1 MNNIIEKNTEK
12 SVLNRILSLLK
23 LDDVSII
30 SSGESNSLTAF
41 DNSEN
46 KYWENEEFYEF
57 LIKEVFVYDDTGIN
71 GIDKETQDGF
81 FRLALSRGV
90 EFKGIT
96 IFENKSV
103 NQFWRLKPYYPDYIV
118 FNKVGDFYETL
129 GENAIQAAK
138 ELDLVL
144 TKKQNFSCCGVPA
157 FTIDDYK
164 SKLLEKGYKV
174 ILYDDSYIQNNSGK
188 VSNTVI
194 SIIHGNAIDKGLQAI
209 NQYKI
214 REFGYDADAPYG
226 NLEDIGLAF
235 GVNDRNETV
244 DVTCDLVNKK
254 ISKHR
259 SFDVPY
265 GKQKA
270 SITLS
275 ALFDTMDELVK
286 YISESTY
293 DSLIG

>member
-138 ELDLVL
+138 ELDFEKAMQLRDIL
-144 TKKQNFSCCGVPA
+144 FELKANE
-157 FTIDDYK
+157 K
-164 SKLLEKGYKV
+164 S
-174 ILYDDSYIQNNSGK
+174 
-188 VSNTVI
+188 
-194 SIIHGNAIDKGLQAI
+194 
-209 NQYKI
+209 
-214 REFGYDADAPYG
+214 
-226 NLEDIGLAF
+226 
-235 GVNDRNETV
+235 
-244 DVTCDLVNKK
+244 
-254 ISKHR
+254 
-259 SFDVPY
+259 
-265 GKQKA
+265 
-270 SITLS
+270 
-275 ALFDTMDELVK
+275 
-286 YISESTY
+286 
-293 DSLIG
+293 